1 MHQRLRQ
8 VREDDP
14 NGEEATEVLRQADAE
29 GKGEGHWDGSGP
41 RAWGIIRGV
50 RTFTFGRVLTDL
62 FDLRSVRTH
71 SFVTTSIVGWGDGQ
85 AADLS

>member
-29 GKGEGHWDGSGP
+29 G
-41 RAWGIIRGV
+41 RRGG
-50 RTFTFGRVLTDL
+50 TGMAQGRV
-62 FDLRSVRTH
+62 R
-71 SFVTTSIVGWGDGQ
+71 GK
-85 AADLS
+85 